1 MADKNQ
7 NTNEVVETKVNEVN
21 EVEEVRQPDF
31 WDGVADFGR
40 KATKWVVIIGGVI
53 VLGGIGLAVAGAC
66 SKKKDETDDKEDTN
80 FWDNIPSEPETTEE
94 SEETVA

>member
-7 NTNEVVETKVNEVN
+7 NTNEVVDTKVNEVN
-21 EVEEVRQPDF
+21 EVAEERKPDF

-53 VLGGIGLAVAGAC
+53 VLGAIGIGVAGAC
-66 SKKKDETDDKEDTN
+66 SKKKDETDDKEDAN
-80 FWDNIPSEPETTEE
+80 FWDNIPSETETTEE